1 MKRLT
6 YLLMISFSAMAVVA
20 CKKEEKKLV
29 VSEDQSALSTSGLQ
43 PLAAEQTQADIVAE
57 AKKLPLT
64 TLAISENNFNFGDVK
79 KGDHVEH
86 TYTVTN
92 TGDKPLVISTV
103 KPGCGCTVPEYTK
116 DPILP
121 GQKGKVTLKFDSSSF
136 EGLQNKYAEV
146 YTNTEKSPVVLNFSA
161 NVLNK

>member
-6 YLLMISFSAMAVVA
+6 YLLMISFSAMALVA
-20 CKKEEKKLV
+20 CKKKKKKLV

-79 KGDHVEH
+79 KE
-86 TYTVTN
+86 
-92 TGDKPLVISTV
+92 IM
-103 KPGCGCTVPEYTK
+103 
-116 DPILP
+116 
-121 GQKGKVTLKFDSSSF
+121 
-136 EGLQNKYAEV
+136 
-146 YTNTEKSPVVLNFSA
+146 
-161 NVLNK
+161 

>member
-20 CKKEEKKLV
+20 CKKEEKLV

-79 KGDHVEH
+79 K
-86 TYTVTN
+86 
-92 TGDKPLVISTV
+92 VIM
-103 KPGCGCTVPEYTK
+103 
-116 DPILP
+116 
-121 GQKGKVTLKFDSSSF
+121 
-136 EGLQNKYAEV
+136 
-146 YTNTEKSPVVLNFSA
+146 
-161 NVLNK
+161 